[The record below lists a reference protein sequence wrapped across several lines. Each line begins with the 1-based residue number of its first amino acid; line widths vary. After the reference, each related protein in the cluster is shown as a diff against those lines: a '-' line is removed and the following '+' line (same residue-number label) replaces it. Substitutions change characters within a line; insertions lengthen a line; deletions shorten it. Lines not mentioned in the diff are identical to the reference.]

1 MSAVEI
7 KPVSGGVGVE
17 LANIDIGKGMS
28 DADFEAIQSAF
39 VENGLVFFRDQNI
52 SPEQHI
58 EFAERWGEINVN
70 RFFPKVDGY
79 EKIASVT
86 KEKDQ
91 ATNIGGGW

>member
-70 RFFPKVDGY
+70 RFSQKSMAMKKSPP
-79 EKIASVT
+79 
-86 KEKDQ
+86 
-91 ATNIGGGW
+91 